1 MGLDQYAFIKGK
13 ESSDIKDATEIAYW
27 RKHNRLQGWME
38 ALWVKKG
45 NTDEF
50 NCKRLYLVPE
60 DIDAL
65 EKDIANRKLPMTEGF
80 FFGRDSYDY
89 DGEEGNYYE
98 YEKDIAFV
106 ERAKE
111 AFVNGDEVFYSCGW

>member
-1 MGLDQYAFIKGK
+1 MGLDAYAFVKDNANQKKG
-13 ESSDIKDATEIAYW
+13 TEIAYW

-50 NCKRLYLVPE
+50 NCKDLVLTDN

-65 EKDIANRKLPMTEGF
+65 EMAIAKRDLPMTEGF
-80 FFGRDSYDY
+80 FFGRDSYDPSGG
-89 DGEEGNYYE
+89 DNYPDYE
-98 YEKDIAFV
+98 ADKEFIAKA
-106 ERAKE
+106 RE
-111 AFVNGDEVFYSCGW
+111 ALAADKIVYYSCWW